1 MMENIKNGAQYTFDG
16 FEVTKFNKNAFE
28 KAKQFAENADAKPL
42 AIFGET
48 ATGKTHLLY
57 AARNAIAE
65 NNPALQVVLTT
76 TAEMQSSLEQILRDG
91 GTAREFREQ
100 YLRADVLLVDD
111 VQETAGR
118 KAFQAELVLLF
129 NAFYEAGK
137 RFMMTSTQ
145 KNHHWELDDRLV
157 IRAFWGDFA
166 VITRAYLYTQFTPDP
181 ERYEKRKALI
191 KSGNSLYLA
200 LWKERKFHLDRFRTY
215 YKEVWQY
222 FIDYIGL
229 FAVDRNDLKIIS
241 VLLHLDEVLTCK
253 VPAGVESWERQTC
266 ILFLNA
272 LIHTISSYDIQMY
285 RGGFYGNGVLYIPL
299 PHHAGTPDC
308 MEITLDEFDKWFDT
322 FSDEYKR
329 NGHL

>member
-1 MMENIKNGAQYTFDG
+1 MMQNTKNGAQYTFEG

-28 KAKQFAENADAKPL
+28 KAKKFAENADAKPL

-57 AARNAIAE
+57 AVRNAIAE

-91 GTAREFREQ
+91 DTAREFREQ

-181 ERYEKRKALI
+181 QRGEKRKALI
-191 KSGNSLYLA
+191 GTGERLYLEV
-200 LWKERKFHLDRFRTY
+200 WRERKFRLDRFRAY

-222 FIDYIGL
+222 FSDYIGL
-229 FAVDRNDLKIIS
+229 FAVDRIDLKIIS

>member
-1 MMENIKNGAQYTFDG
+1 MENAKNGAQYTFEG

-28 KAKQFAENADAKPL
+28 KAKQFAENANAKPL

-57 AARNAIAE
+57 AVRNAIAE
-65 NNPALQVVLTT
+65 NDPALQVVLTT
-76 TAEMQSSLEQILRDG
+76 TAEMQSSFEQILRDG
-91 GTAREFREQ
+91 GTAGEFREQ

-111 VQETAGR
+111 IQNTAR
-118 KAFQAELVLLF
+118 KKELQAELILLF
-129 NAFYEAGK
+129 NAFFEAGK
-137 RFMMTSTQ
+137 RFMMTSAQ
-145 KNHHWELDDRLV
+145 KEAGQWIDDRLV

-166 VITRAYLYTQFTPDP
+166 VSTRSYLHTQFEVDA
-181 ERYEKRKALI
+181 ERYKMRNALRSTG
-191 KSGNSLYLA
+191 KMLYME
-200 LWKERKFHLDRFRTY
+200 LWEDRAFDLGQFRTY

-222 FIDYIGL
+222 FSSYIGL
-229 FAVDRNDLKIIS
+229 FDIDREDVKIINDLNRIDA
-241 VLLHLDEVLTCK
+241 LLHCIKPSEITV
-253 VPAGVESWERQTC
+253 WERNTC
-266 ILFLNA
+266 MLFLNA
-272 LIHTISSYDIQMY
+272 LIYTLSGYDIQMY

>member
-1 MMENIKNGAQYTFDG
+1 MQNTKNGAQYTFEG

-28 KAKQFAENADAKPL
+28 KAKQFAENANAKPL

-57 AARNAIAE
+57 AVRNAIAE
-65 NNPALQVVLTT
+65 SDPALQVVLTT
-76 TAEMQSSLEQILRDG
+76 TAEMQSALSQIRRNG
-91 GTAREFREQ
+91 GTAGDFRKQ
-100 YLRADVLLVDD
+100 CLRADVLLVDD

-129 NAFYEAGK
+129 NTFYEAGK

-145 KNHHWELDDRLV
+145 KDHHWELDDRLV

-166 VITRAYLYTQFTPDP
+166 VITRAYLHTQFEVDA
-181 ERYEKRKALI
+181 ERYKMRNALRSTG
-191 KSGNSLYLA
+191 KMLYMA
-200 LWKERKFHLDRFRTY
+200 LWEDQVFDLDRFRTY

-222 FIDYIGL
+222 FSSYIGL
-229 FAVDRNDLKIIS
+229 FDVDREDVKIINDLNRIDT
-241 VLLHLDEVLTCK
+241 LLHCIKPSEITV
-253 VPAGVESWERQTC
+253 WERNTC
-266 ILFLNA
+266 MLFLNA
-272 LIHTISSYDIQMY
+272 LIYTLSGYDIQMY

-308 MEITLDEFDKWFDT
+308 VEITLDEFDKWFDT